1 MGIFQE
7 VSNWVLGSYKVRT
20 TQATDG
26 AQLQHMRIDQGV
38 GAVENQVSEVNPLRV
53 ADTRFLLADNTSGF
67 GIVNTASVLVVPQY
81 QSVRIDEASSTITYI
96 GKALLAEATSAATW
110 QIIKFEIVGTETIK
124 SYPDGDPQY
133 TFVWDDRATYTYN

>member
-110 QIIKFEIVGTETIK
+110 QIIKLK
-124 SYPDGDPQY
+124 S
-133 TFVWDDRATYTYN
+133 